1 MNFDG
6 LFSLF
11 CLYETEIMT
20 FFAGQTME
28 KTATKRRNY
37 KKYAIYGTIILAAGF
52 LLLRL
57 FGQSEPI
64 SYITEPVKRQDIE
77 KVVNAAG
84 EVRASELVTI
94 GAQVS
99 GKIEKLYV
107 SVGQNV
113 KKGDMIAEIDST
125 TQQNEVDSTKAKLK
139 SYQAQLTAAQITE
152 KVAQQQ
158 YDRTKKLAEQKAA
171 SAEDLENAEDVLLRG
186 RDVRTGKPATVSVS
200 PKDVNK
206 AILPPLQTLLE
217 NIREAF
223 ENTPPELAADILERG
238 VSLSGGGARL
248 EGLRERLSELLSMPV
263 HMSGSPEDDV
273 AAGAGAIAADERL
286 AFRLRKSGCLIEL

>member
-11 CLYETEIMT
+11 CLCETEIMT

-113 KKGDMIAEIDST
+113 KKGDMIVAVNGIDLDDSDT
-125 TQQNEVDSTKAKLK
+125 LPSLIERSSQGDRLTLSLVRINEDYS
-139 SYQAQLTAAQITE
+139 LTE
-152 KVAQQQ
+152 F
-158 YDRTKKLAEQKAA
+158 
-171 SAEDLENAEDVLLRG
+171 DV
-186 RDVRTGKPATVSVS
+186 TVSLVADLGS
-200 PKDVNK
+200 AAPTTSVPETT
-206 AILPPLQTLLE
+206 A
-217 NIREAF
+217 
-223 ENTPPELAADILERG
+223 NTQDPFSYFP
-238 VSLSGGGARL
+238 
-248 EGLRERLSELLSMPV
+248 
-263 HMSGSPEDDV
+263 
-273 AAGAGAIAADERL
+273 
-286 AFRLRKSGCLIEL
+286 FQ